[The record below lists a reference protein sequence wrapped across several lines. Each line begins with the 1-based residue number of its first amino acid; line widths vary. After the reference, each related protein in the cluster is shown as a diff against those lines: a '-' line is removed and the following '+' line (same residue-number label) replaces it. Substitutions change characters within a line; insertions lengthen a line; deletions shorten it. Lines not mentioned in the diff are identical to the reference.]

1 MNANNGKRLLARG
14 SSHRVI
20 VEKFPYLVTRQFQ
33 DTRAFVIGTLASCC
47 SREELAGSGNA
58 RAEEGRRG
66 RGLSSR
72 ARFNI
77 FKSPWRA
84 SETRARTNH

>member
-47 SREELAGSGNA
+47 SREEFAGSGNDGARMEA
-58 RAEEGRRG
+58 RARRRG
-66 RGLSSR
+66 AGSWFIVPR
-72 ARFNI
+72 AF
-77 FKSPWRA
+77 
-84 SETRARTNH
+84 